1 MQKTYWN
8 KLTQFKY
15 ALCYFDA
22 HLSRC
27 VKINRGIKIF
37 AAIAS
42 SAAIAAW
49 ATWQDLSFW
58 WGLIIVVSQV
68 VTAVNEFLPYK
79 KRIKELSDI
88 KAALTPVYND
98 MEKEWYY
105 VSSGEM
111 GAEEINKRCY
121 YYVQK
126 WNSIDDGFFK
136 DDTLPQLK
144 KCKEYAENAKNT
156 YFETNF

>member
-15 ALCYFDA
+15 SLCYFDA

-27 VKINRGIKIF
+27 VKINRTIKICC
-37 AAIAS
+37 AVAS

-49 ATWQDLSFW
+49 ATWQNLSFW
-58 WGLIIVVSQV
+58 WGLIIVASQV
-68 VTAVNEFLPYK
+68 MTAVNEFLPYK

-98 MEKEWYY
+98 MEKDW
-105 VSSGEM
+105 
-111 GAEEINKRCY
+111 
-121 YYVQK
+121 
-126 WNSIDDGFFK
+126 
-136 DDTLPQLK
+136 
-144 KCKEYAENAKNT
+144 
-156 YFETNF
+156 